1 MLNQIIAY
9 ENGDLSPAGVL
20 RLFAQ
25 LIQSGQAWTL
35 QGHYGRQAEAFIDF
49 GLITPDGQLNTEA
62 LDEAGIEMDVESE
75 PMSFFTSNIDFE
87 LDRFDSTGKL
97 IGSVTCTEENAVNLY
112 ESQFSD
118 STKYG
123 ETFTYQIHN
132 SNQ

>member
-20 RLFAQ
+20 RLFAH

-75 PMSFFTSNIDFE
+75 PMSFFTSNIDLE

-97 IGSVTCTEENAVNLY
+97 VGSVTCTEENAVNLY
-112 ESQFSD
+112 ESQFNA

-132 SNQ
+132 SN

>member
-49 GLITPDGQLNTEA
+49 GLISPDGQLNTEA

-75 PMSFFTSNIDFE
+75 PMSFFTSNIDLE

-97 IGSVTCTEENAVNLY
+97 VGSVTCTEENAVNLY
-112 ESQFSD
+112 ESQFSA

-132 SNQ
+132 SN